1 MALIFDGSY
10 TVLQEKAKVRLA
22 EKGFSVTPG
31 SVAKLLVSIVNSEV
45 SDLYSLLQ
53 EAHVQSFL
61 SSATGNFLD
70 AIGVLLN
77 CSRLNEESDSDY
89 RYRISNQVLIMAS
102 SNEIAVRLA
111 ALSVEGVKDIYLKK
125 YSHGAG
131 SFTVIV
137 ISDYYDT
144 PETLLLNVS
153 NAIDETVAF
162 GTKYHVDKPNNDY
175 ISMDIKLIIKEGVDD
190 ITAREIKLYVKEK
203 VKEYINS
210 LKLGGMFIVN
220 ELTQRIMEVSEN
232 IVTYSCTNF
241 MVNNKPAMFVNQE
254 SRWSSRFV
262 ISPEPDAINIS

>member
-1 MALIFDGSY
+1 M
-10 TVLQEKAKVRLA
+10 
-22 EKGFSVTPG
+22 
-31 SVAKLLVSIVNSEV
+31 
-45 SDLYSLLQ
+45 
-53 EAHVQSFL
+53 
-61 SSATGNFLD
+61 
-70 AIGVLLN
+70 
-77 CSRLNEESDSDY
+77 
-89 RYRISNQVLIMAS
+89 
-102 SNEIAVRLA
+102 
-111 ALSVEGVKDIYLKK
+111 
-125 YSHGAG
+125 
-131 SFTVIV
+131 
-137 ISDYYDT
+137 
-144 PETLLLNVS
+144 LNVS